1 VSDKICEEVTMK
13 KFYVTIGVLALVA
26 LATAALA
33 VGPGA
38 DAGFGPGQAGGGPG
52 WQKGPGAGFG
62 GGHGRMASYL
72 NLSKEQQ
79 DALRALRKQQ
89 WEELK
94 PLREQMVQK
103 RQEMRDLY
111 TNSATA
117 DATIIAKQKEL
128 NLLRQQMQ
136 DKMVQFK
143 LEQRKIFTP
152 EQLTKLKEMP
162 FGHGRGA
169 CGGHGRGWGR
179 TKG

>member
-1 VSDKICEEVTMK
+1 MK
-13 KFYVTIGVLALVA
+13 KFYVTIGLLALMA
-26 LATAALA
+26 LATASLA
-33 VGPGA
+33 VGPGP
-38 DAGFGPGQAGGGPG
+38 DAGTNPGQAGGGPG
-52 WQKGPGAGFG
+52 WQKGPGAGLG

-94 PLREQMVQK
+94 PLRDQMSQK

-111 TNSATA
+111 TNPATN

-136 DKMVQFK
+136 DKAVQFR
-143 LEQRKIFTP
+143 LQHRRIFTP

-162 FGHGRGA
+162 YGHGKGA
-169 CGGHGRGWGR
+169 CSGHGRGWGR
-179 TKG
+179 TRG